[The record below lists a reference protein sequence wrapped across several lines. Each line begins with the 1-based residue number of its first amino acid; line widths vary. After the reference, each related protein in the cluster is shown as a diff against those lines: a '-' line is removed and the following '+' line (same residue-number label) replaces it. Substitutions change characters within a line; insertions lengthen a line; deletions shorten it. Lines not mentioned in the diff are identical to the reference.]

1 MFPVLRNSIRKGVTV
16 ATISRYLP
24 SIAMSIPVHNVAD
37 DWPRLPPK
45 HAKMYDTGNL
55 LDRLPTLEQLKLR
68 DQVVYPLPYWTAT
81 SLSEDELIKV
91 VDIQQA
97 LFSLELQKNEHTPDE
112 NPKEVAN
119 RILEIVGIEKTEG
132 VNLWND
138 EVWLDTVSGYTFDQ
152 QDKYFRSVYSQTLSG
167 FEIQDECHIIRQ
179 YTIPTTMITMHT
191 HWPDPNVGGI
201 ACVSNRGIRI
211 GRAAVLNHL
220 CDNLKYSPLCSYII
234 AILMLNDSFLRE
246 FVAKNA

>member
-1 MFPVLRNSIRKGVTV
+1 
-16 ATISRYLP
+16 
-24 SIAMSIPVHNVAD
+24 MSIPPHNVAD

-45 HAKMYDTGNL
+45 HAKMYDTGKL
-55 LDRLPTLEQLKLR
+55 LVRLPTLEQLKLR
-68 DQVVYPLPYWTAT
+68 YQVVYPLPYWTAT

-91 VDIQQA
+91 VEIQQE
-97 LFSLELQKNEHTPDE
+97 LFSLELQKNKHTPDE

-119 RILEIVGIEKTEG
+119 RILKIVGIEKKEG

-138 EVWLDTVSGYTFDQ
+138 EVWLETIKYFTFDR
-152 QDKYFRSVYSQTLSG
+152 QDKYLRSVYSQTLSG

-179 YTIPTTMITMHT
+179 PYTIPTTMITMHT

-201 ACVSNRGIRI
+201 ACISNRGIRI
-211 GRAAVLNHL
+211 GRAAVLNHI
-220 CDNLKYSPLCSYII
+220 CDNLKYSTLRSYII
-234 AILMLNDSFLRE
+234 ALLMLNDLHLRE